1 MRVRPEEI
9 ILEKYSIDEKNN
21 FFLLCGNEDTFIDK
35 INELIINKLKKNGYL
50 EVIKINESVDFDS
63 TLISNTASLF
73 SEKKIFVLNNQ
84 TKLDLNTIKKID
96 LTDKAIIIIDK
107 KIKNSSKIK
116 KYVESH
122 SNHVCITCY
131 KLSRESKK
139 SILEYHIRL
148 NKIEIESDAYWYF
161 IDNSDDRYMLFE
173 NEITKIINFNN
184 KKIILK
190 DLISLISKNS
200 NEDIDKLFF
209 TILSPQKE
217 IIYTSLANIN
227 SSGDSFLLV
236 QRIKYYLNLI
246 MSIKNVNEINIV
258 FPKYLFM
265 KKDKFVEIYKKLN
278 YDKISRIIILIK
290 KTEILLRKNTAI
302 HLIIIQRFLL
312 NLKKTIG

>member
-9 ILEKYSIDEKNN
+9 ILQKYSIDKKNG

-35 INELIINKLKKNGYL
+35 INELIIDKLKKNDYP
-50 EVIKINESVDFDS
+50 EVIKINESVDLES

-73 SEKKIFVLNNQ
+73 SEKKIFVLSNQ
-84 TKLDLNTIKKID
+84 LKLDLDTIKKID
-96 LTDKAIIIIDK
+96 LTDKVIIIIDK

-116 KYVESH
+116 TYIESH
-122 SNHVCITCY
+122 PNYVCITCY

-139 SILEYHIRL
+139 LILEYNLKL
-148 NKIEIESDAYWYF
+148 NKIEIERDAYWYF
-161 IDNSDDRYMLFE
+161 VDNSDDRYKLFE
-173 NEITKIINFNN
+173 NEITKIINFDN
-184 KKIILK
+184 KKIFLN

-227 SSGDSFLLV
+227 SSGDSFVLI

-246 MSIKNVNEINIV
+246 MSIENVNDINIV

-278 YDKISRIIILIK
+278 YERISKIIILIK
-290 KTEILLRKNTAI
+290 KTEILLRKNTAM
-302 HLIIIQRFLL
+302 HLIITQRFLL
-312 NLKKTIG
+312 NLKKTIS

>member
-1 MRVRPEEI
+1 MKVRPDDI
-9 ILEKYSIDEKNN
+9 AIGRHSINKNN
-21 FFLLCGNEDTFIDK
+21 SFFLLCGNEDTFIDK
-35 INELIINKLKKNGYL
+35 INELIINELKANNYL
-50 EVIKINESVDFDS
+50 EVVKIYENVDLQS
-63 TLISNTASLF
+63 TLISNTGSLF
-73 SEKKIFVLNNQ
+73 SEKKIFVLYNQ
-84 TKLDLNTIKKID
+84 KLDLDIIKKID
-96 LTDKAIIIIDK
+96 LTDMVIIIIDK

-116 KYVESH
+116 KYIEAHPDHICV
-122 SNHVCITCY
+122 TCY

-139 SILEYHIRL
+139 GILEHHLKL
-148 NKIEIESDAYWYF
+148 NKIEIEKDAYWYF

-190 DLISLISKNS
+190 DLIPLISKNS

-227 SSGDSFLLV
+227 SSGDSFFLV

-246 MSIKNVNEINIV
+246 ISVENVNEINIV

-265 KKDKFVEIYKKLN
+265 QKGKFVEIYKKLN
-278 YDKISRIIILIK
+278 YERISKIIVLIK
-290 KTEILLRKNTAI
+290 KTEILLRKNTAMY
-302 HLIIIQRFLL
+302 LIITQRLLL
-312 NLKKTIG
+312 NLKKTIS

>member
-9 ILEKYSIDEKNN
+9 ILEKHSIDEKNS
-21 FFLLCGNEDTFIDK
+21 FFLLCGNEDTFINK
-35 INELIINKLKKNGYL
+35 INELIISKLKKNGYP
-50 EVIKINESVDFDS
+50 EVIKINENVDLES

-84 TKLDLNTIKKID
+84 TKLDLDAIKKID
-96 LTDKAIIIIDK
+96 LTNKTIIIIDK

-116 KYVESH
+116 TYVESH
-122 SNHVCITCY
+122 PNHLCITCY

-139 SILEYHIRL
+139 GILEYYLKL
-148 NKIEIESDAYWYF
+148 NKIEIERDAYWYF
-161 IDNSDDRYMLFE
+161 VDSSDDRYMLFE
-173 NEITKIINFNN
+173 NEITKIINFDS
-184 KKIILK
+184 KKIVLN

-227 SSGDSFLLV
+227 SSGDSFVLV
-236 QRIKYYLNLI
+236 QRIKYYVNLI
-246 MSIKNVNEINIV
+246 MSIENVNDINIV

-265 KKDKFVEIYKKLN
+265 KKDKFIEIYKKLN
-278 YDKISRIIILIK
+278 YERISKIIILIK
-290 KTEILLRKNTAI
+290 KTEILLRKNTAM
-302 HLIIIQRFLL
+302 HLIITQRFLL
-312 NLKKTIG
+312 NLKKTIS

>member
-1 MRVRPEEI
+1 MRVRPEDI
-9 ILEKYSIDEKNN
+9 AIGRHSISKNN
-21 FFLLCGNEDTFIDK
+21 SFFLLCGNEDTFIDK
-35 INELIINKLKKNGYL
+35 INELIINKLKKNGYP

-73 SEKKIFVLNNQ
+73 SEKKIFILNNQ
-84 TKLDLNTIKKID
+84 TKLDLDTIKKID

-122 SNHVCITCY
+122 SNHICITCY

-139 SILEYHIRL
+139 SILEYHFRL

-161 IDNSDDRYMLFE
+161 VDNSDDRYMLFE
-173 NEITKIINFNN
+173 NDITKIINFNN
-184 KKIILK
+184 KEITLK
-190 DLISLISKNS
+190 NIVSLISKNS
-200 NEDIDKLFF
+200 SEDIDKLFF

-227 SSGDSFLLV
+227 SSTDSFFLI

-246 MSIKNVNEINIV
+246 MSIENAKDINKV

-265 KKDKFVEIYKKLN
+265 KKEKFVEIYKKLN
-278 YDKISRIIILIK
+278 YERISKIIVLIK
-290 KTEILLRKNTAI
+290 KTEILLRKNTAM
-302 HLIIIQRFLL
+302 HLIITQRFLL
-312 NLKKTIG
+312 NLKKTIS

>member
-9 ILEKYSIDEKNN
+9 ILEKNSIDEKNN

-35 INELIINKLKKNGYL
+35 INELIINELNTNKYL
-50 EVIKINESVDFDS
+50 EVVKINENVDLQS
-63 TLISNTASLF
+63 ALIFNAGSLF
-73 SEKKIFVLNNQ
+73 SEKKIFVLYNQ
-84 TKLDLNTIKKID
+84 KLDLDIIKKID
-96 LTDKAIIIIDK
+96 LTDKVIIIIDK

-116 KYVESH
+116 KYIETH
-122 SNHVCITCY
+122 PDYICITCY
-131 KLSRESKK
+131 KLSRENKK
-139 SILEYHIRL
+139 GILEHRLKL
-148 NKIEIESDAYWYF
+148 NKIEIEKDAYWYF

-184 KKIILK
+184 KKIILN

-278 YDKISRIIILIK
+278 YDRISRIIILIK
-290 KTEILLRKNTAI
+290 KTEILLRKNTAM

>member
-1 MRVRPEEI
+1 MRVRPEDI
-9 ILEKYSIDEKNN
+9 AIGRHSIDKKNI

-35 INELIINKLKKNGYL
+35 INALIINGLKTNNYL
-50 EVIKINESVDFDS
+50 DIVKINENIDLQSA
-63 TLISNTASLF
+63 LISNTESLF
-73 SEKKIFVLNNQ
+73 SEKKIFVLYNQ
-84 TKLDLNTIKKID
+84 KLDLDIIKKID

-116 KYVESH
+116 KYIEAH
-122 SNHVCITCY
+122 PDHICITCY
-131 KLSRESKK
+131 KLSRESKRGV
-139 SILEYHIRL
+139 LEHHLKI
-148 NKIEIESDAYWYF
+148 NKIEIEKDAYWFF

-173 NEITKIINFNN
+173 NEITKIINFNK
-184 KKIILK
+184 KKIILSN
-190 DLISLISKNS
+190 LIPLISKNS

-217 IIYTSLANIN
+217 IIYTSLENIN
-227 SSGDSFLLV
+227 SSGDSFYLV

-246 MSIKNVNEINIV
+246 MSIESVNDINKV

-278 YDKISRIIILIK
+278 HERISKIIILIK
-290 KTEILLRKNTAI
+290 KTEILLRKNTKM
-302 HLIIIQRFLL
+302 HLIISQRLLL

>member
-1 MRVRPEEI
+1 MRVSPEDI
-9 ILEKYSIDEKNN
+9 AMGRNSIGKNN
-21 FFLLCGNEDTFIDK
+21 SFFLVCGNEDTFIDK
-35 INELIINKLKKNGYL
+35 INELIIDKLKANNYL
-50 EVIKINESVDFDS
+50 EVVKIKENVDLQS
-63 TLISNTASLF
+63 ALISNTGSLF
-73 SEKKIFVLNNQ
+73 SEKKIFVLYGQ
-84 TKLDLNTIKKID
+84 KLDLDIIKNID

-107 KIKNSSKIK
+107 KIKSSSKIK
-116 KYVESH
+116 TYIETH
-122 SNHVCITCY
+122 PDHICITCY

-139 SILEYHIRL
+139 MILEHRLKL
-148 NKIEIESDAYWYF
+148 NKIEIEKDAYWFF
-161 IDNSDDRYMLFE
+161 IDNSDDRYMLFD

-184 KKIILK
+184 KKITLN

-227 SSGDSFLLV
+227 SSGDSFFLV

-246 MSIKNVNEINIV
+246 MSVENVNDINKV

-278 YDKISRIIILIK
+278 YERISRIVILIK
-290 KTEILLRKNTAI
+290 KTEILLRKNTAM
-302 HLIIIQRFLL
+302 HLIITQRFLL
-312 NLKKTIG
+312 NLKKTIS

>member
-1 MRVRPEEI
+1 MRVRPEDI
-9 ILEKYSIDEKNN
+9 AIGRHSISKNN
-21 FFLLCGNEDTFIDK
+21 SFFLLCGNEDTFIDK
-35 INELIINKLKKNGYL
+35 INELIINELKANNYL
-50 EVIKINESVDFDS
+50 EVVKIYENVDLQS
-63 TLISNTASLF
+63 TLIYNTGSLF
-73 SEKKIFVLNNQ
+73 SEKKIFVLYNQ
-84 TKLDLNTIKKID
+84 KLDLDIITKID

-116 KYVESH
+116 KYIEAH
-122 SNHVCITCY
+122 SDHICITCY
-131 KLSRESKK
+131 KLSRENKK
-139 SILEYHIRL
+139 RILEHHLKL
-148 NKIEIESDAYWYF
+148 NKIEIEKDAYWYF

-173 NEITKIINFNN
+173 NEITKIISFNN
-184 KKIILK
+184 KKIILT
-190 DLISLISKNS
+190 DLIPLISKNS

-227 SSGDSFLLV
+227 SSGDSFFLV

-246 MSIKNVNEINIV
+246 ISVENVNEINIV

>member
-1 MRVRPEEI
+1 MRVRPEDIAIER
-9 ILEKYSIDEKNN
+9 YSINKNSG

-35 INELIINKLKKNGYL
+35 INELIINELKANNYL
-50 EVIKINESVDFDS
+50 EVVKIYENVDLQS
-63 TLISNTASLF
+63 TLTSNTGSLF
-73 SEKKIFVLNNQ
+73 SEKKIFVLYNQ
-84 TKLDLNTIKKID
+84 KLDLDIIKKID
-96 LTDKAIIIIDK
+96 LTDKVVIIIDK

-116 KYVESH
+116 KYIEAH
-122 SNHVCITCY
+122 PDHICITCY

-139 SILEYHIRL
+139 EILEHHLKL
-148 NKIEIESDAYWYF
+148 NKIEIEKDAYWYF

-173 NEITKIINFNN
+173 NEIIKIINFNN
-184 KKIILK
+184 KKIILN

-227 SSGDSFLLV
+227 SSGDSFFLV

-246 MSIKNVNEINIV
+246 ISVENVNEINMV

-265 KKDKFVEIYKKLN
+265 QKDKFVEIYKKLN
-278 YDKISRIIILIK
+278 YERISKIIILIK
-290 KTEILLRKNTAI
+290 KTEILLRKNTAM
-302 HLIIIQRFLL
+302 HLIITQRFLL
-312 NLKKTIG
+312 NLKKTIS